1 VKTRATGKE
10 DLTILSTLGCAVK
23 PNMKIILFFLLLAFV
38 VVIGGLHTLTPGYM
52 IFYHDTYRRLS
63 YFPIT
68 IGAIFFGIRGGILLA
83 VLSCLAFAPHLYMFW
98 ARGPQAYYS
107 ELSEI
112 VFYLAAG
119 GVIGL
124 ISARENKLKEK
135 YKTLSEKLAGS
146 YKRLHKQA
154 SQLVEA
160 EKQLGESQKL
170 SLLGHVSASLAHEIK
185 NPLAAIKGAAEIL
198 ADEVPE
204 NHPKHE
210 FIDIMRM
217 EISRLNH
224 SVDDVLKYCRGQQ
237 YQDKVRK
244 ESVQKIINRVVLLLE
259 AGLKEKSIQVSIQ
272 ISGQIADQITGQ
284 TSGQDKS
291 CENEFVTDEAAMI
304 QVLMNIM
311 INAVDAV
318 EKNGKILIELDTYEG
333 GCLIRISDD
342 GPGIDKNLAG
352 KVFQSFVT
360 FKEEGTGLGLSI
372 SKRIV
377 KSLGGKIVIEESALG
392 GAAFSIFLPGKKI
405 GNNESI

>member
-1 VKTRATGKE
+1 MGKE
-10 DLTILSTLGCAVK
+10 DVTILDSLGCAMK

-38 VVIGGLHTLTPGYM
+38 VVIGVLHTLTPGYM

-83 VLSCLAFAPHLYMFW
+83 VLSCLAFVPHLYMFW
-98 ARGPQAYYS
+98 AEGPQAYYS

-112 VFYLAAG
+112 LFYLAAG
-119 GVIGL
+119 CVIGL
-124 ISARENKLKEK
+124 ISSRENKLKEK

-170 SLLGHVSASLAHEIK
+170 SMLGHVSASLAHEIK
-185 NPLAAIKGAAEIL
+185 NPLASIKGAAEIL

-210 FIDIMRM
+210 FIEIMRM

-244 ESVQKIINRVVLLLE
+244 ESVEKIINRVVLLLE
-259 AGLKEKSIQVSIQ
+259 VGLKEKSIQVSVQ
-272 ISGQIADQITGQ
+272 TGGQ
-284 TSGQDKS
+284 TSDQTSDQTFGQAESK
-291 CENEFVTDEAAMI
+291 ENEFVTDEAAMI

-311 INAVDAV
+311 LNAVDAV
-318 EKNGKILIELDTYEG
+318 EKNGKILIELGTYER

-342 GPGIDKNLAG
+342 GPGIDKSMAK

-377 KSLGGKIVIEESALG
+377 ESLGGKIVIEESTLG
-392 GAAFSIFLPGKKI
+392 GAAFSIFLPEKKYK
-405 GNNESI
+405 

>member
-1 VKTRATGKE
+1 M
-10 DLTILSTLGCAVK
+10 K
-23 PNMKIILFFLLLAFV
+23 PNMKIILFFLLLACV
-38 VVIGGLHTLTPGYM
+38 AVIGALHTLTPGYM

-68 IGAIFFGIRGGILLA
+68 IGAILFGIRGGIILA
-83 VLSCLAFAPHLYMFW
+83 VFSCLAFVPHLYMFW
-98 ARGPQAYYS
+98 ARGPEAYYS

-112 VFYLAAG
+112 LFYLAAG
-119 GVIGL
+119 IVIGL
-124 ISARENKLKEK
+124 ISSRENKLKEK
-135 YKTLSEKLAGS
+135 YKKLSEKLAGS

-160 EKQLGESQKL
+160 EKLLGESRKL
-170 SLLGHVSASLAHEIK
+170 SLLGHLSASLAHEIK
-185 NPLAAIKGAAEIL
+185 NPLASIKGAAEIL

-204 NHPKHE
+204 DHPKHE
-210 FIDIMRM
+210 FIEIMRS

-224 SVDDVLKYCRGQQ
+224 SVEDVLKYCRGHQHH
-237 YQDKVRK
+237 DKGRQEPV
-244 ESVQKIINRVVLLLE
+244 EKIINRVVSLLE
-259 AGLKEKSIQVSIQ
+259 AAMKEKSIQVSVR
-272 ISGQIADQITGQ
+272 ISSQVESDG
-284 TSGQDKS
+284 SR
-291 CENEFVTDEAAMI
+291 FVADEAAMI

-318 EKNGKILIELDTYEG
+318 EKNGSILIELDKYEK

-342 GPGIDKNLAG
+342 GPGIDESLAE

-377 KSLGGKIVIEESALG
+377 ESLGGKIIIEDSALG
-392 GAAFSIFLPGKKI
+392 GAAFSIFLPEKKYK
-405 GNNESI
+405 

>member
-1 VKTRATGKE
+1 M
-10 DLTILSTLGCAVK
+10 K
-23 PNMKIILFFLLLAFV
+23 PNMKIVLLSLLLASV
-38 VVIGGLHTLTPGYM
+38 VVIGVLHTLTPGHM

-63 YFPIT
+63 YFPIA

-83 VLSCLAFAPHLYMFW
+83 VLSCLAFVPHLYMFW
-98 ARGPQAYYS
+98 AEGPQAYYS

-112 VFYLAAG
+112 LFYLAAG
-119 GVIGL
+119 IVIGL
-124 ISARENKLKEK
+124 ISSKENKLKEK

-146 YKRLHKQA
+146 YRRLHKQA

-170 SLLGHVSASLAHEIK
+170 SMLGHVSASLAHEIR
-185 NPLAAIKGAAEIL
+185 NPLAAIKGATEIL

-210 FIDIMRM
+210 FIEIMRM

-244 ESVQKIINRVVLLLE
+244 ESVEKIINRVVLLLE

-272 ISGQIADQITGQ
+272 IDGQIAGQ
-284 TSGQDKS
+284 AESR
-291 CENEFVTDEAAMI
+291 ENGFVTDEAAMI

-311 INAVDAV
+311 LNAVDAV
-318 EKNGKILIELDTYEG
+318 EKNGKILIELGTYEG
-333 GCLIRISDD
+333 GGLIRISDD
-342 GPGIDKNLAG
+342 GSGIDKSMVK

-377 KSLGGKIVIEESALG
+377 ESLGGKIIIEESTLG
-392 GAAFSIFLPGKKI
+392 GAAFSIFLPDTK
-405 GNNESI
+405 